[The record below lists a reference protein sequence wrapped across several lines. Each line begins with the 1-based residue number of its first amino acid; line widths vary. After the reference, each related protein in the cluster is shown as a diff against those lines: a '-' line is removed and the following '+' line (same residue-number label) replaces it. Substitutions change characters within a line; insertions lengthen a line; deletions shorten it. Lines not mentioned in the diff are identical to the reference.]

1 MENNILIDKLLKQA
15 NRNMVS
21 FHVPG
26 HKNGKIFERYNYKN
40 FLQYLVSMDVTEI
53 EGMDNLHAPE
63 GMILEAQRKAAE
75 FFGADESYFLVD
87 GTSCGVLSAIMA
99 VTNPKDQILAPRD
112 CHKSVSNGI
121 ILGDLYPI
129 YINPKVNHD
138 FQISAGLTPD
148 TVEAALS
155 THVGIKAVVLTY
167 PNYYGICSDI
177 EEIVRIAHQYD
188 KIVIVDEAHGA
199 HLKLHERLPI
209 SALEAGADIVI
220 QSTHKTL
227 PAFTQ
232 SSMLHVKS
240 NRIDRERLRLMLS
253 IHQST
258 SPSYLLMASLDM
270 ARAIAQQD
278 GRFLMEKLLEAVNEF
293 HMELKNEKGIRILGK
308 EMIGTSGIQNI
319 DPTKLVIDLS
329 DLGISGPALEKL
341 LRTRCHIQVEMANIY
356 NVVALSS
363 IGNEQKDFARL
374 LRALRSIKAGKGI
387 AHKNITL
394 SEYSYGIPDMQ
405 MTPREAVYSRK
416 KEIAFL
422 QSSGK
427 ISGEY
432 IIPYPPGIPILCP
445 GEVIT
450 AEMIEYVQQLKDYG
464 IYSIG
469 MQDDQLETIKII
481 DV

>member
-1 MENNILIDKLLKQA
+1 MESVILIDKLLKQV
-15 NRNMVS
+15 NQDKVS

-26 HKNGKIFERYNYKN
+26 HKNGRIFERYNYKN
-40 FLQYLVSMDVTEI
+40 FLQHLVAMDVTEI
-53 EGMDNLHAPE
+53 DGMDNLHAPE
-63 GMILEAQRKAAE
+63 GMIMEAQQKAAE

-87 GTSCGVLSAIMA
+87 GTSCGILSAIMTA
-99 VTNPKDQILAPRD
+99 TNPKDQILIPRD
-112 CHKSVSNGI
+112 CHKSVINGV
-121 ILGDLYPI
+121 ILGDLQPVYVKPQ
-129 YINPKVNHD
+129 VSD
-138 FQISAGLTPD
+138 AFQISAGLQPEA
-148 TVEAALS
+148 VEAAFAAN
-155 THVGIKAVVLTY
+155 GNIKAVVLTY
-167 PNYYGICSDI
+167 PSYYGICSNI

-199 HLKLHERLPI
+199 HLKLHEGLPI

-232 SSMLHVKS
+232 SSMLHVRS
-240 NRIDRERLRLMLS
+240 NRVDRERLRLMLS

-278 GRFLMEKLLEAVNEF
+278 GRFLMQELLEAIDGF
-293 HMELKNEKGIRILGK
+293 HTALKDEKGIRILGK
-308 EMIGTSGIQNI
+308 EMIGTDGIQNI

-329 DLGISGPALEKL
+329 DLGISGIDLEAL
-341 LRTRCHIQVEMANIY
+341 LRVRYHIQVEMANAY

-363 IGNEQKDFARL
+363 IGNDQRDFNRL
-374 LRALRSIKAGKGI
+374 LRALRGIKEGKGI
-387 AHKNITL
+387 AHRRITL
-394 SEYSYGIPDMQ
+394 PQYTYRIPHME
-405 MTPREAVYSRK
+405 MNPRQAIYSRK

-422 QSSGK
+422 QGSGK

-450 AEMIEYVQQLKDYG
+450 DEIIEYVRQLKAYG
-464 IYSIG
+464 IHIIG
-469 MQDDQLETIKII
+469 MQDKQLKTIKII
-481 DV
+481 EV